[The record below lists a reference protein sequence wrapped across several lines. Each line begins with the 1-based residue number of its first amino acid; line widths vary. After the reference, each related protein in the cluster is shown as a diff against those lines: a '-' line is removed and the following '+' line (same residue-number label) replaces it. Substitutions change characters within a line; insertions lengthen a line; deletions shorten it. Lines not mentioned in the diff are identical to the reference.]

1 MWCAARSPVV
11 KTLMKT
17 GWTWRWWRHL
27 PNVTRLPT
35 LGRSVAKYFPSWQI
49 RCALPNSFVIFLV
62 WPTIDLRTPNAI
74 ALPHY
79 GRGGPVKSLRVRPWQ
94 QFGERSITLSNKE
107 TIKISNVMIPER
119 VVKQY
124 LADCDRMSF
133 KPLRRST
140 LLRIL
145 AVCPASVW
153 KSLQA

>member
-1 MWCAARSPVV
+1 MLSHCLNQMVWVTKEYDRTKRYYTRKAGKGVIAVLKDNTTRGKPLVPP
-11 KTLMKT
+11 TLFLRCGAPPDLQWWRLTKT

-79 GRGGPVKSLRVRPWQ
+79 GRGGPVKSLRVRPW
-94 QFGERSITLSNKE
+94 
-107 TIKISNVMIPER
+107 
-119 VVKQY
+119 
-124 LADCDRMSF
+124 
-133 KPLRRST
+133 
-140 LLRIL
+140 
-145 AVCPASVW
+145 
-153 KSLQA
+153 